1 MRVADMNGNI
11 RQGSALIAI
20 IAAILLFSVLA
31 AVLLPMVSSSG
42 RQAALSHLADQ
53 AYLLAESGYRL
64 VESRYRNAISDLDKY
79 VALEELNGQT
89 FHPGNGVGQ
98 FDIRIFSYFY
108 VLSNGAAAGE
118 SSFTAKPPGSFP
130 EDIAIGSGQKLRIGA
145 HLYTVNSHSL
155 GDNGE
160 VVFDISEPIAESV
173 PAGTSA
179 YPAVAADRLELEDAT
194 NVLSLYYTSG
204 RGGMFPLKNGAIHVG
219 GRRLTYRHRADNRF
233 VDVRDP
239 LDPFMSQPILSG
251 ELIALPD
258 YARVHST
265 GMAGGGDVPTR
276 REVIYYG
283 ALPSSATF
291 DLQDAFAD
299 TFDQDVPDRWQA
311 VDDDSAAII
320 DGPAGA
326 LRVLPSA
333 ALAALVRLDPATTEA
348 RFNRHRTASDGY
360 LSYDLQVKVGY
371 DGDFFESPT
380 ITAAGLTF
388 RLSGVESS
396 TVFNGY
402 GLSFLW
408 TGAGRGDTA
417 GENLLQ
423 TIAPPVSDDRLL
435 IVLWQR
441 TRVGA
446 AWLAYKSI
454 PETDVPRR
462 FATLIVQLQEAALLD
477 FSGGG
482 TQPFQRGD
490 RVFGQSS
497 GAMGTVISPPVIRA
511 GEWGEGDAAGVLLL
525 NRLSSPGNFTQGET
539 LVALGGDRA
548 AVAVALTER
557 ANIITCHFA
566 ADGEYPR
573 LGPGERLQ
581 WPSGDDDNA
590 AVFHLVEW
598 EGINSA
604 LIDVVPSRE
613 NPSTILRSA
622 HPDFASG
629 PAAVPEL
636 GLHAFGEG
644 AANVFFDD
652 FGLRLVFPLRD
663 PLATPLQQ

>member
-1 MRVADMNGNI
+1 MRIADMNGNI

-64 VESRYRNAISDLDKY
+64 VESRYRNAVSDLDKY
-79 VALEELNGQT
+79 VALEALNGQT
-89 FHPGNGVGQ
+89 FQPGGNVGQ

-118 SSFTAKPPGSFP
+118 NAFTAKPPGSFP
-130 EDIAIGSGQKLRIGA
+130 EDVSIASGQKLRIGA
-145 HLYTVNSHSL
+145 HLYTVNSHSP

-160 VVFDISEPIAESV
+160 VVFDIAEPIAESV
-173 PAGTSA
+173 PAGTGA
-179 YPAVAADRLELEDAT
+179 YPVVAADRLAFEEAT
-194 NVLSLYYTSG
+194 NLLSLYYTSG
-204 RGGMFPLKNGAIHVG
+204 RGGMFPLKNGAIHVA
-219 GRRLTYRHRADNRF
+219 GRRLTYRHRADDRF

-239 LDPFMSQPILSG
+239 LDPFMGQAILSG

-265 GMAGGGDVPTR
+265 GMAGGGDFPVR

-291 DLQDAFAD
+291 DLRDAFAD
-299 TFDQDVPDRWQA
+299 TFDQDAPGRWQA
-311 VDDDSAAII
+311 VDDDSAAVI
-320 DGPAGA
+320 DVGAGA
-326 LRVLPSA
+326 LRVVPSA
-333 ALAALVRLDPATTEA
+333 ERAALVRLDPAVTEA
-348 RFNRHRTASDGY
+348 RFKRHRTASDGY

-371 DGDFFESPT
+371 DGDIFEPPS
-380 ITAAGLTF
+380 ITAAGLSF
-388 RLSGVESS
+388 RLSSVESS

-408 TGAGRGDTA
+408 TGPAGGDTA
-417 GENLLQ
+417 GENLLR
-423 TIAPPVSDDRLL
+423 TIAPPVGDGRLL

-441 TRVGA
+441 TSAGA

-454 PETDVPRR
+454 PEIDVPRQ
-462 FATLIVQLQEAALLD
+462 FATLLAELQEAAVLE

-482 TQPFQRGD
+482 TQAFQRGD

-497 GAMGTVISPPVIRA
+497 GAMGTVISPPLIRA

-539 LVALGGDRA
+539 LVAMGGDRA
-548 AVAVALTER
+548 AVAGALTER
-557 ANIITCHFA
+557 ANIITCYFA

-573 LGPGERLQ
+573 LGPGESLQ
-581 WPSGDDDNA
+581 WPSGDDDSRA
-590 AVFHLVEW
+590 LFHRVEW
-598 EGINSA
+598 EGVNNA
-604 LIDVVPSRE
+604 LVEVVPTRE

-622 HPDFASG
+622 HPDLASG

-652 FGLRLVFPLRD
+652 FGFRLVFPLRD